1 MCLPREARGWPAL
14 GHTAGELAGERL
26 IGSLNRR
33 TGLGRAGQNR
43 MAPMPLEASKPF
55 LRMRLH
61 VSTAQLRAGGRK
73 VPVYAGFVW
82 VQAVRRW
89 ILGAVVSLLEEMG
102 RGLAEAKRAREAAVK
117 SLLYQGRDEATRPKE
132 GWLCR
137 GGEGEK
143 LVPVE
148 IMDVGEKRS
157 VSA

>member
-33 TGLGRAGQNR
+33 TGLGRAGQNQ

-82 VQAVRRW
+82 VQAVRSW

-102 RGLAEAKRAREAAVK
+102 RGLDEAKRAREAGLLKVCCIKGETRRRSPRKDGSVVGVK
-117 SLLYQGRDEATRPKE
+117 E
-132 GWLCR
+132 
-137 GGEGEK
+137 
-143 LVPVE
+143 
-148 IMDVGEKRS
+148 RS
-157 VSA
+157 SFPLK